1 MIGMNQREA
10 AMNSPSPQPAAQPAP
25 QQSAAFPGRA
35 APVAPVAPVMPF
47 PAGAAMPR
55 FGPLSEGIGDV
66 LAETARGLAAGI
78 EACLPDAAALLALL
92 PAAARAGSPDG
103 YTRHLVYADPLDR
116 FSAMLLVWR
125 PGQASPVHGHRTWC
139 AYRVLQGTLQER
151 HYRWDAD
158 AGVARACG
166 GTERRPGGVF
176 SVPAGLRHIHALSN
190 DGTETG
196 GGDGAGG
203 VAISLHIYG
212 VAPEHIATG
221 VNLLVQAA

>member
-1 MIGMNQREA
+1 MIGIDHREA
-10 AMNSPSPQPAAQPAP
+10 AMNSPTLPSTVPDTAARHRPCPAP
-25 QQSAAFPGRA
+25 D
-35 APVAPVAPVMPF
+35 APTAPLST
-47 PAGAAMPR
+47 GAPR

-66 LAETARGLAAGI
+66 LAETARDLAAGI
-78 EACLPDAAALLALL
+78 EACLPDAATLLALL
-92 PAAARAGSPDG
+92 PAAARGGSADG

-139 AYRVLQGTLQER
+139 AYRVLQGTLRER
-151 HYRWDAD
+151 HYRWDAE
-158 AGVARACG
+158 ARVARPCG
-166 GTERRPGGVF
+166 GIERRPGGVF
-176 SVPAGLRHIHALSN
+176 SVPAGLRHIHALAN
-190 DGTETG
+190 E
-196 GGDGAGG
+196 GGDRGDGEEG

>member
-1 MIGMNQREA
+1 MNRPFPPTALLQDPA
-10 AMNSPSPQPAAQPAP
+10 IPLSAPAAT
-25 QQSAAFPGRA
+25 
-35 APVAPVAPVMPF
+35 
-47 PAGAAMPR
+47 PR
-55 FGPLSEGIGDV
+55 FGPLSDGIGDV

-139 AYRVLQGTLQER
+139 AYRVLQGTLRER

-158 AGVARACG
+158 ARVARPCG

-176 SVPAGLRHIHALSN
+176 SVPAGLRHIHSLGNEQVEMA
-190 DGTETG
+190 G
-196 GGDGAGG
+196 GG

-212 VAPEHIATG
+212 VAPEHMATG

>member
-1 MIGMNQREA
+1 MIGMTQREA
-10 AMNSPSPQPAAQPAP
+10 AMNSPSAQPAP
-25 QQSAAFPGRA
+25 AAL
-35 APVAPVAPVMPF
+35 APTAP
-47 PAGAAMPR
+47 PR
-55 FGPLSEGIGDV
+55 FGPLSTGIGDV
-66 LAETARGLAAGI
+66 LTETARGLAAGI

-139 AYRVLQGTLQER
+139 AYRVLQGTLRER
-151 HYRWDAD
+151 HYCWDPD
-158 AGVARACG
+158 ARVARPCG

-176 SVPAGLRHIHALSN
+176 SVPAGLRHIHALANEGSEAS
-190 DGTETG
+190 D
-196 GGDGAGG
+196 GDGECGGG